1 MTQESESEPTAIE
14 FVEIVRTAV
23 LAGSSIDRGVMD
35 RLIVLARRGA
45 AIPDIATET
54 MHDAAEAVLMTHG
67 ANLFQIYRAMIQT
80 ALKEAKP

>member
-35 RLIVLARRGA
+35 RLLALARRGA
-45 AIPDIATET
+45 AVPDIPTAN
-54 MHDAAEAVLMTHG
+54 MLAAAENYHEDHE
-67 ANLFQIYRAMIQT
+67 IYRAMIAT